1 MKQWNRLL
9 TEDILRQKIKHRL
22 DLQLKNLLRSG
33 ANLERLIKAL
43 REAGFSEE
51 KSEQVARLY
60 YSSEFSKPNLK
71 KTRNRK
77 KRFNHSSQPNTI
89 EIKSSIQSLM
99 ETGGSYDQ
107 ALSLAIRSGLE
118 RQRAI
123 RIVNEA
129 LGRKVKSPWVSIVS
143 GGSVT
148 PK

>member
-1 MKQWNRLL
+1 MKQRNRLL

-60 YSSEFSKPNLK
+60 QSSEFSKPHLE

-77 KRFNHSSQPNTI
+77 KRLHRSSQPNTI

>member
-1 MKQWNRLL
+1 MKQRNRLL

-51 KSEQVARLY
+51 KSEKVARLY
-60 YSSEFSKPNLK
+60 HSSEFSKPNPE

-77 KRFNHSSQPNTI
+77 KRLQRSSQPNTI

-123 RIVNEA
+123 RIVNES